1 MSQNLLQALPS
12 TCIRYIHRT
21 LKNLFCDIKNIE
33 LEPSNVIDI
42 PELSNKFLLRRKYML
57 IIALCLQFAS
67 LIINIID
74 INSTLNTLEP
84 LVTTSSFI
92 KIQLVIC
99 INLIIQCSSILL
111 TCCSIIHWK
120 YYTKSSN
127 YTLWYFMLTC
137 IIDTCILYIPGTSL
151 IEYTDQQTN
160 TIDGYLMNLNM
171 LYFNYPKLLLVQMS
185 IMHVAAIVGI
195 FSEEQPRMC
204 AQMNTILVYLT
215 ALWIPIVL
223 IVGSIVFVFIFTL
236 DLKVIACVLAYI
248 AILLIQVIK
257 ITSVVSQRVIQDLI
271 FLKKAATCVFVFLA
285 CYTLYSHEQKFG
297 SLIVVFL
304 IRYIIL
310 GTVVRDVII
319 RTVQHINPECTVHFT
334 FQLLQQEDIELHS
347 EALRI

>member
-1 MSQNLLQALPS
+1 MSQNLLQSLS
-12 TCIRYIHRT
+12 LRCTRYIHGT
-21 LKNLFCDIKNIE
+21 VKNLFCDVKNID
-33 LEPSNVIDI
+33 LTPSAVVDI
-42 PELSNKFLLRRKYML
+42 PELSNKFLLRRRYML
-57 IIALCLQFAS
+57 TIALCLQFAS
-67 LIINIID
+67 LIINILEA
-74 INSTLNTLEP
+74 NASLNTLEA

-92 KIQLVIC
+92 KIQIVIC
-99 INLIIQCSSILL
+99 INLIIQTLSLIL
-111 TCCSIIHWK
+111 TCYSIIHWK

-151 IEYTDQQTN
+151 IEYTDQQIN
-160 TIDGYLMNLNM
+160 TVDGYLMNLNM

-215 ALWIPIVL
+215 VLWIPIVL
-223 IVGSIVFVFIFTL
+223 IAGSIVFVFIFTL
-236 DLKVIACVLAYI
+236 DLKVIVCILAYI
-248 AILLIQVIK
+248 VILLIQVIH
-257 ITSVVSQRVIQDLI
+257 ITSMTSQRVIQDLI
-271 FLKKAATCVFVFLA
+271 FLKKVATCVFVFLA

-297 SLIVVFL
+297 SLIVIFL

-319 RTVQHINPECTVHFT
+319 RTVQYINPECTSHFSL
-334 FQLLQQEDIELHS
+334 QLLQQEDIELHS
-347 EALRI
+347 MRI